1 MAFSDNDV
9 AFEGL
14 EDSLTELRSSGAEY
28 VAQWDFRELRNLK
41 SLSLIDV
48 HSMVLES
55 IDDPFPHLPALTA
68 LGIIRAKISYIVDN
82 AFSDLPK
89 LTVFNMQE
97 NEIAEVKRNMFSD
110 PANNL
115 AIIDLR

>member
-1 MAFSDNDV
+1 MAFSDEDV

-14 EDSLTELRSSGAEY
+14 EDTLTELRSIEAEY
-28 VAQWDFRELRNLK
+28 VAQWDWRHLRNLK

-48 HSMVLES
+48 HSMVLEAVE
-55 IDDPFPHLPALTA
+55 DPFPRLPALTA

-89 LTVFNMQE
+89 LTIINLQE
-97 NEIAEVKRNMFSD
+97 NDITKIKRNMLPD
-110 PANNL
+110 PAEHL
-115 AIIDLR
+115 AVIDLR

>member
-14 EDSLTELRSSGAEY
+14 EDTLTELRSSGTEY
-28 VAQWDFRELRNLK
+28 IAQLDFAHLRNLK
-41 SLSLIDV
+41 SLPLIDV
-48 HSMVLES
+48 HFMVLES
-55 IDDPFPHLPALTA
+55 IEDPFPYLPALTA
-68 LGIIRAKISYIVDN
+68 LGIIRAKISYIVGK

-89 LTVFNMQE
+89 LTVFNIQE
-97 NEIAEVKRNMFSD
+97 NDITEVKRNMFPDSSE
-110 PANNL
+110 NL

>member
-1 MAFSDNDV
+1 MSFSDDDV

-14 EDSLTELRSSGAEY
+14 EDTLTELRSIAADY
-28 VAQWDFRELRNLK
+28 VAQWDWRQLRNLK

-55 IDDPFPHLPALTA
+55 VDDPFPHLPALTA
-68 LGIIRAKISYIVDN
+68 LGIIRAKISYIVDK

-97 NEIAEVKRNMFSD
+97 NDITEMKRNMFPD
-110 PANNL
+110 PAENL